1 VAFRVG
7 PDQIFDSLGCPSK
20 LFVCLSMH
28 PPWSIR
34 KRFLEITRAAQC
46 DTDRLSPA
54 AGPHHRP
61 LALTPVCQ
69 ADTATAMSVGPAE
82 IQLYGT
88 APALWTDEPSTQTT
102 ESARDRGDFDPL
114 ETRQWV
120 AVAVESIQP
129 ESRRGND

>member
-1 VAFRVG
+1 
-7 PDQIFDSLGCPSK
+7 
-20 LFVCLSMH
+20 
-28 PPWSIR
+28 
-34 KRFLEITRAAQC
+34 
-46 DTDRLSPA
+46 
-54 AGPHHRP
+54 
-61 LALTPVCQ
+61 
-69 ADTATAMSVGPAE
+69 MSVGPAE

-102 ESARDRGDFDPL
+102 EAARDRGDFDPL